1 MIGNR
6 KKKRLSN
13 YANSNRDTNR
23 QYLDSKE
30 KSVNIVVYVYI
41 YHSINSD
48 VIYLFIP
55 IISSTLINTA
65 SYILHFP
72 NTWSYVNEFF
82 LLSCLAL
89 SCLRLV
95 RSPLCQVTET
105 LQYADACCFRAQ
117 RLAGGFARSATVN
130 VAVQHPSPKDNAT
143 AEFTQQQNNV
153 GVSGCLDLERG
164 T

>member
-72 NTWSYVNEFF
+72 NT
-82 LLSCLAL
+82 
-89 SCLRLV
+89 
-95 RSPLCQVTET
+95 
-105 LQYADACCFRAQ
+105 
-117 RLAGGFARSATVN
+117 
-130 VAVQHPSPKDNAT
+130 
-143 AEFTQQQNNV
+143 
-153 GVSGCLDLERG
+153 
-164 T
+164 